1 MVKGLPNGR
10 YNIFRRIEDES
21 QKLLAKN
28 ATTRFLDKGGDAKV
42 VATLIER
49 LREAIIS
56 YQVGSD
62 HSAPSTVN
70 MLSRYHNNKQS
81 TVKSLTL

>member
-10 YNIFRRIEDES
+10 YSTFRQIEDES
-21 QKLLAKN
+21 QKLLTKN

-42 VATLIER
+42 AATLIER
-49 LREAIIS
+49 LREAIVS

-62 HSAPSTVN
+62 RSALSTVN
-70 MLSRYHNNKQS
+70 RWSRYRNNKQS